1 MKAFTKDIVRTIRGS
16 MKRFLSIVVIC
27 ALGATMLTGLSMAC
41 IDLRAAASALYS
53 SQHLFDISV
62 QSTYGLTDEDIAE
75 LAAVDGVA
83 QSEGGFEETTYTLV
97 DGLRATIT
105 VKALLASGM
114 NEPYVVEG
122 RLPESADEVAVT
134 EKYLKDSG
142 KQIGDTL
149 EFEDAEQ
156 DDPTGL
162 SDEPSVGA
170 IPGGTYTIV
179 GTVVDPANI
188 TQPDGPVAFRAST
201 SSDYTFF
208 VSDRAVQ
215 DDATYTIAYLAVSGA
230 EDLPA
235 YSEAYDARVD
245 EVQARVEDLAPQRE
259 RARARA
265 IKDEAMAEIDDQEA
279 DALAELADAESELD
293 DAQAEI
299 DDGLAEAQD
308 GQRELDEQRANA
320 LAELGDAQA
329 QIDDGRTEAQAGI
342 EQAQSGLATIAETR
356 AVLEEQLDKIGA
368 LESGIAQAEKAV
380 QLAQAGVSTAQAQG
394 AELLDGLEQI
404 ANTVGMDFSPVRDA
418 WNNLCSY
425 SGLEEP
431 IELEEA
437 FTSAVKTFRDG
448 ATGKLQQLRT
458 DAQSYQD
465 MLEQRLAPQIER
477 RTQVAERREDIEERT
492 GAIDARVA
500 QIAARLTQIDDTLAS
515 LEEDD
520 PARADLLT
528 ERGELAEE
536 QRALTEEEN
545 LLASEESALA
555 EEQDVLNA
563 QLAAYDQ
570 LAEQLDQLNQAL
582 TSLENISDAA
592 IDQLAQGMGR
602 AASGAAQ
609 ANAAF
614 AQLQAIASQL
624 PGGIEGSRQSIR
636 DGLAQLA
643 AQETRAQEGLDT
655 ARSALAQLDA
665 GQRELIAQRASALAQ
680 LADAQ
685 AQLDDALAQ
694 LADGQAELDDGR
706 ATFEEERDDALA
718 QIADAR
724 ADVDA
729 VEPATWYVQNRSGL
743 GSYSSVDSDASSI
756 ETIANIIPVIF
767 YIVAILVSLTT
778 ATRMVEEERTLIGL
792 YKALGYSKA
801 RILSKYLIYTA
812 TAALIGGIL
821 GDILG
826 FVLIPYIL
834 FYIFQAMY
842 LLPLFSLQF
851 NLFYAVLGIAAFVIG
866 IAGSTFITCRADL
879 RETPAA
885 LMRPRAP
892 RAGSR
897 IFLEHIRPL
906 WRRLGFLNKVTARNL
921 FRYKKRFAMTVFGI
935 MGCTALLVCGFSIKN
950 TVESLAPRQY
960 EDIYRYDLMAVTQT
974 DDFEACQALLEDS
987 SEVRDLQ
994 PLGIDNITVEFD
1006 GAKESMQLY
1015 VVPRGASID
1024 PYVSLETISGEPID
1038 LDEAGVVITNNAA
1051 TVLDLAQG
1059 DTAQL
1064 TTTALDEADAPV
1076 NAITRN
1082 YLGNA
1087 VYMTQDAYEELFG
1100 EPLEL
1105 TGFFAHLA
1113 GDNAEQ
1119 LEFADE
1125 LEASEDFLPITST
1138 AKMHQQFEK
1147 SFTLINVVV
1156 YVIIGLAAGLAFVV
1170 LFTLST
1176 VNIGEREREI
1186 ATIKVLGFRV
1196 GEVRTYINKETFVLT
1211 LIGILVG
1218 LPAGWA
1224 LSESFTYILKM
1235 PSIFFDVEVAP
1246 WCYALAAA
1254 FSVVFALVVSRITNR
1269 MLDRVNMVEALK
1281 SPE

>member
-16 MKRFLSIVVIC
+16 MKRFLSIVAIC

-41 IDLRAAASALYS
+41 IDLRAAASALYR

-83 QSEGGFEETTYTLV
+83 QAEGGFEETTYTLV
-97 DGLRATIT
+97 DGLRATVT
-105 VKALLASGM
+105 VKALLADGM

-122 RLPESADEVAVT
+122 RLPESANEVAVT

-142 KQIGDTL
+142 KKIGDTL

-162 SDEPSVGA
+162 SDEPSAGA

-179 GTVVDPANI
+179 GTVVDPTNI
-188 TQPDGPVAFRAST
+188 TQPDGPIAFRAST

-208 VSDRAVQ
+208 VSNRAVE

-259 RARARA
+259 RARAQA

-279 DALAELADAESELD
+279 DALAELAGAESELD

-308 GQRELDEQRANA
+308 GQRELDGQRANA

-329 QIDDGRTEAQAGI
+329 QIDDGRAEAQAGI

-356 AVLEEQLDKIGA
+356 SVLEKQLDEIDA
-368 LESGIAQAEKAV
+368 LEAGIAQAEEAV
-380 QLAQAGVSTAQAQG
+380 QLAQAGVSTAQARG

-404 ANTVGMDFSPVRDA
+404 ASTVGMDFSPVRDA
-418 WNNLCSY
+418 WNNLSSY

-437 FTSAVKTFRDG
+437 FASAVKTFRND
-448 ATGKLQQLRT
+448 AAEKLQQLHT
-458 DAQSYQD
+458 EAQGYQN

-477 RTQVAERREDIEERT
+477 RTQVAELREDIEERT

-520 PARADLLT
+520 PERADLLT

-536 QRALTEEEN
+536 QRALTEEED

-555 EEQDVLNA
+555 EEQDALDA

-570 LAEQLDQLNQAL
+570 LAEQLDQLNRAL
-582 TSLENISDAA
+582 ASLENISDAT

-609 ANAAF
+609 VDAAL
-614 AQLQAIASQL
+614 AQLKAIASQL

-643 AQETRAQEGLDT
+643 AQKARAQEGLDT

-665 GQRELIAQRASALAQ
+665 GQRELITQRADALTQLADAQTQLDDGFAQ
-680 LADAQ
+680 LADA
-685 AQLDDALAQ
+685 
-694 LADGQAELDDGR
+694 QAELDDGR

-801 RILSKYLIYTA
+801 RILSKYLAYTA

-851 NLFYAVLGIAAFVIG
+851 NLFYAVLGVAAFVIG

-879 RETPAA
+879 RETPAS

-906 WRRLGFLNKVTARNL
+906 WRHLDFLNKVTARNL

-935 MGCTALLVCGFSIKN
+935 MGCTALLICGFSIKN

-960 EDIYRYDLMAVTQT
+960 EDIYRYDLMAVTQA
-974 DDFEACQALLEDS
+974 DDFETCQTLLEDS
-987 SEVRDLQ
+987 GEVRNLQ
-994 PLGIDNITVEFD
+994 ALGIDNITVEFD

-1015 VVPRGASID
+1015 VVPRGASIES
-1024 PYVSLETISGEPID
+1024 YVSLETLSGEPID

-1051 TVLDLAQG
+1051 TVLGLAQG
-1059 DTAQL
+1059 DTVQL
-1064 TTTALDEADAPV
+1064 TTTALNEADAPV

-1105 TGFFAHLA
+1105 NGFFAHLA

-1125 LEASEDFLPITST
+1125 LEASEDFLSITST

>member
-16 MKRFLSIVVIC
+16 MKRFLSIVAIC

-41 IDLRAAASALYS
+41 IDLRAAASALYR

-83 QSEGGFEETTYTLV
+83 QAEGGFEETTYTLV
-97 DGLRATIT
+97 DGLRATVT
-105 VKALLASGM
+105 VKALLADGM

-122 RLPESADEVAVT
+122 RLPESANEVAVT

-162 SDEPSVGA
+162 SDEPSTGA

-188 TQPDGPVAFRAST
+188 TQPDGPIAFRAST

-259 RARARA
+259 RARAQA

-279 DALAELADAESELD
+279 NALAELADAESELD

-299 DDGLAEAQD
+299 DENRTLLEQSAAELADGLRTFTETLPSARQQLID
-308 GQRELDEQRANA
+308 GQAALDAAYDEFYNETLPALEQQRDELAQAVDTIPGSINQLDTNIEQ
-320 LAELGDAQA
+320 LAEGLDTMAQNPMVGLIPGLANQLSTLSQRISTSWSALQTVNPNNQAATSSAIDAFATAIEDTANTVSPFSTIIESLLQSKQA
-329 QIDDGRTEAQAGI
+329 QIEQKTEQL
-342 EQAQSGLATIAETR
+342 EQADATLQDIATSIETNNEEV
-356 AVLEEQLDKIGA
+356 AQVEEQLAGMDETDPEYASLAERRDQLLAENTQLAEEQAKTQEERDA
-368 LESGIAQAEKAV
+368 LSSSIAELQSEVQTYTEYQQGLQSIINLADPDNPQNARELAQLRV
-380 QLAQAGVSTAQAQG
+380 ELPTQLAQAQAGLTQLDEALASAPSQ
-394 AELLDGLEQI
+394 AEAEF
-404 ANTVGMDFSPVRDA
+404 AR
-418 WNNLCSY
+418 
-425 SGLEEP
+425 
-431 IELEEA
+431 
-437 FTSAVKTFRDG
+437 
-448 ATGKLQQLRT
+448 QQ
-458 DAQSYQD
+458 
-465 MLEQRLAPQIER
+465 
-477 RTQVAERREDIEERT
+477 
-492 GAIDARVA
+492 GAIDAGW
-500 QIAARLTQIDDTLAS
+500 Q
-515 LEEDD
+515 
-520 PARADLLT
+520 
-528 ERGELAEE
+528 ELW
-536 QRALTEEEN
+536 
-545 LLASEESALA
+545 
-555 EEQDVLNA
+555 D
-563 QLAAYDQ
+563 AY
-570 LAEQLDQLNQAL
+570 
-582 TSLENISDAA
+582 
-592 IDQLAQGMGR
+592 
-602 AASGAAQ
+602 
-609 ANAAF
+609 
-614 AQLQAIASQL
+614 
-624 PGGIEGSRQSIR
+624 
-636 DGLAQLA
+636 
-643 AQETRAQEGLDT
+643 
-655 ARSALAQLDA
+655 
-665 GQRELIAQRASALAQ
+665 AQ

-685 AQLDDALAQ
+685 AQLDDGFAQ
-694 LADGQAELDDGR
+694 LDDAQAELDDGR

-724 ADVDA
+724 ADVNA

-801 RILSKYLIYTA
+801 RILSKYLAYTA

-851 NLFYAVLGIAAFVIG
+851 NLFYAVLGVAAFVIG

-879 RETPAA
+879 RETPAS

-935 MGCTALLVCGFSIKN
+935 MGCTALLICGFSIKN

-960 EDIYRYDLMAVTQT
+960 EDIYRYDLMAVTQA
-974 DDFEACQALLEDS
+974 DDFETCQALLEDS
-987 SEVRDLQ
+987 DEVRDLQ
-994 PLGIDNITVEFD
+994 ALGIDNITVEFD
-1006 GAKESMQLY
+1006 SAKESMQLY
-1015 VVPRGASID
+1015 VVPRGASIES
-1024 PYVSLETISGEPID
+1024 YVNLETLSGEPID

-1051 TVLDLAQG
+1051 TVLGLAQG
-1059 DTAQL
+1059 DTVQL

-1105 TGFFAHLA
+1105 NGFFAYLA

-1125 LEASEDFLPITST
+1125 LEASEDFLSIMST